1 MKVLVTDRLGEQGL
15 AGLKA
20 RPGLEVDV
28 ALGLS
33 PAELAERAADAEGW
47 IVRSGTT
54 LTAEL
59 IAAAPRLRV
68 IGRAGIGVDNID
80 VAAATER
87 GVVVLNTPDANA
99 TTTAELALAHL
110 FSLARH
116 LPQADRSLREGK
128 WERSTLTGTEVTG
141 KTVGV
146 IGFGTIGRI
155 LASRCLGLKMR
166 VLAHDPFVAPELV
179 KQLGATPVELDQ
191 LLAESDFVSVH
202 VPKNEHTTG
211 LLNAERLGL
220 MKEGARLIQCARG
233 GIVDEAALLDALES
247 GRLAGAALDVFE
259 TEPPVDN
266 PLLKRD
272 DVVAT
277 PHLGASTREAQAAV
291 STAICAQVAD
301 FLERGEIRSAVNLP
315 SLDAEVA
322 DRLAPWLRLSRRL
335 GRILAELAPRPFG
348 KLRLRLAGRASELDT
363 RPLAAEALAGL
374 LEDRLAGPVNRVNAP
389 VLAKRQ
395 GLAVTETRADTV
407 EGYLSL
413 LTLTAVG
420 EEGELE
426 VAGTLLAERHPR
438 LVRLGEFQVEI
449 DPEQALLVTR
459 HANRPGTIGA
469 LGTLLGEHG
478 VNIAAMAVGTAPSGD
493 EASAVLAV
501 VPEPDEAA
509 LAAVRALEVVVDLHL
524 VKG

>member
-15 AGLKA
+15 AELEGREGLV
-20 RPGLEVDV
+20 VDV
-28 ALGLS
+28 ALGLE
-33 PAELAERAADAEGW
+33 PAQLAERAADAEAW
-47 IVRSGTT
+47 IVRSGTQ

-59 IAAAPRLRV
+59 MRAAPKLRV

-80 VAAATER
+80 VPAATER
-87 GVVVLNTPDANA
+87 GIVVLNTPDANA
-99 TTTAELALAHL
+99 TTTAELALAHIL
-110 FSLARH
+110 SLSRN
-116 LPQADRSLREGK
+116 LPRADRSLREGK
-128 WERSTLTGTEVTG
+128 WERSKLTGTEITG

-155 LASRCLGLKMR
+155 LAKRCLGLKMR
-166 VLAHDPFVAPELV
+166 VLAHDPFVSPELV
-179 KQLGATPVELDQ
+179 KQLGATPAELEQ
-191 LLAESDFVSVH
+191 LLAESDYVSVH
-202 VPKNEHTTG
+202 VPKNEHTAG
-211 LLNAERLGL
+211 LLNAERIAL
-220 MKEGARLIQCARG
+220 MKKGARLIQCARG
-233 GIVDEAALLDALES
+233 GIVEEAALLEALES
-247 GRLAGAALDVFE
+247 GHLAGAALDVFE

-277 PHLGASTREAQAAV
+277 PHLGASTTEAQAAV
-291 STAICAQVAD
+291 SAEICAQVAD
-301 FLERGEIRSAVNLP
+301 FLQTGEIRNAVNLP

-335 GRILAELAPRPFG
+335 GRILAELAPTPLD

-374 LEDRLAGPVNRVNAP
+374 LEDRLDCAVNRVNAP

-413 LTLTAVG
+413 LTLTAISG
-420 EEGELE
+420 ETEFE

-438 LVRLGEFQVEI
+438 LVRLGEFEVEI
-449 DPEQALLVTR
+449 DPEQSLLVTR
-459 HANRPGTIGA
+459 HADRPGTIGA
-469 LGTLLGEHG
+469 LGTVLGEHG
-478 VNIAAMAVGTAPSGD
+478 VNIVAMAVGTLASGS
-493 EASAVLAV
+493 EASAVVAV
-501 VPEPDEAA
+501 AREPSEEA
-509 LAAVRALEVVVDLHL
+509 LAAVRALDAVTDLRL